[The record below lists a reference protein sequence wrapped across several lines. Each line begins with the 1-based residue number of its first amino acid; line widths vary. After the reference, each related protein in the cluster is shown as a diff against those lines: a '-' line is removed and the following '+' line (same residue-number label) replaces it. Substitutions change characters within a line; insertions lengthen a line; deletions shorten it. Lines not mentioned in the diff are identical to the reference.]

1 MNIHS
6 LSPACQVGIATGARY
21 GDPVSMAG
29 LIFGAQ
35 VSTML
40 VIGILVARWFVA
52 PRLRQVDARTAL
64 TPLLLVQATRVV
76 GLVFIVDAVTDPLLP
91 RPLAITAAAGDTL
104 TAALALLT
112 LALLRRN
119 LPGWRIAAWATT
131 VVGIADLAT
140 VAIWGITIGFPDY
153 RLGAAWF
160 IPTVLGPMMMVTH
173 ALMIGVL
180 VRSRR
185 EQREAALLT
194 G

>member
-1 MNIHS
+1 M
-6 LSPACQVGIATGARY
+6 
-21 GDPVSMAG
+21 
-29 LIFGAQ
+29 IFGAQ

-40 VIGILVARWFVA
+40 VIGILVARWYVA
-52 PRLRQVDARTAL
+52 PRLRQLDARAAL

-104 TAALALLT
+104 TAALALLS

-119 LPGWRIAAWATT
+119 LPGWRIAVWATT
-131 VVGIADLAT
+131 VVGIADLAM

-153 RLGAAWF
+153 QLGAAWF
-160 IPTVLGPMMMVTH
+160 IPTVLGPIMMVTH
-173 ALMIGVL
+173 ALIIGVL

-185 EQREAALLT
+185 NGSA
-194 G
+194 